1 MKKRVWL
8 VSTYD
13 NEVGVSLVYASQQVA
28 QYEER
33 VWLVSTYMTMRSGS
47 ALCMR
52 ASR

>member
-28 QYEER
+28 QYEEES
-33 VWLVSTYMTMRSGS
+33 LVGEYIRQ
-47 ALCMR
+47 
-52 ASR
+52 